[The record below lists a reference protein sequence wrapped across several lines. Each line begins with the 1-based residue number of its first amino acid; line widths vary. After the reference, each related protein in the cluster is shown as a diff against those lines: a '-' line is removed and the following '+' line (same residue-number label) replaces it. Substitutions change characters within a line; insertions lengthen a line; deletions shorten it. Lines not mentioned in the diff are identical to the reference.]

1 MKVRLEGLVQAAM
14 LVLALA
20 TLLGF
25 AGGISW
31 FFDLFSHFRVQYFLA
46 ALALGAVL
54 FARKSLLFGTT
65 AMIVAV
71 ANLLLLLPLFWG
83 GTGASSSSPTGTAM
97 LYNVN
102 TQTGSPAAVAEL
114 IEEIDPDLLVLE
126 EVDSRWIEEIS
137 ETTRRYPHQILEPR
151 ADNFGIGLWSKF
163 PVTDSEVVFLGSAEV
178 PTILATVATNQG
190 EIQVVGTHPLPPIG
204 SRNSKMRDE
213 QLALL
218 PETLS
223 DTVPVLLLGDLNTTP
238 WGHSFR
244 ALLRESGLRNSM
256 NGFGVQ
262 TTWPTGNWFLRIPLD
277 HVLHSPEI
285 QIDDRRVGSDGG
297 SDHLPV
303 IIQFSILED
312 T

>member
-46 ALALGAVL
+46 VLVLGAVL
-54 FARKSLLFGTT
+54 FARKSFLFGTT